1 MHQAAELDLLLFK
14 EDAVSGTDAGSGSG
28 ANPPMPPRPLPS
40 MRIALTD
47 LKWNT
52 LRVACP
58 GTKRYPLGDKVDV
71 VPLAELVAAG

>member
-1 MHQAAELDLLLFK
+1 
-14 EDAVSGTDAGSGSG
+14 
-28 ANPPMPPRPLPS
+28 